1 MKVDRDPLGRRGL
14 SAACGLAWHGDCLPC
29 RVMKDET
36 GAQLNLREACGVG
49 GCPEA
54 VVVSPDGSK
63 LFVLDAEGDRVSV
76 VGVSGMLLLG
86 RIEGVLGRGRVR
98 VLRPGGRRRVY
109 CAGADGQLGCFD
121 LAAESSRK
129 LVECGGGTCDLG
141 VLPGERWA
149 VLTVSSGG
157 TGAAV
162 KADARDLTACA
173 WVALPGAP
181 RPGTLR
187 LAPRMGLGAAIL
199 AGHEGRPET
208 LAVWTLEPFAPL
220 FTLPLGGECRALAF
234 GAAEG
239 ILFVGATGEQEIL
252 GVDVGTRR
260 VVRRFRMA
268 GRPFDLAAD
277 PAGWSLWALCEN
289 LGHLAALD
297 LRRGVV
303 AARIPLEGVRADGSR
318 ILPSPEGRLALVAEP
333 GAGSVSLLELRS
345 GESRPA
351 ALADRLEL
359 GRQVAEAAWG
369 PFGDEVYVTDREL
382 GAVLALEV
390 DRSGLR
396 LKDTDEYLI
405 ERLLEGTSED
415 VPHGEPFDPKN
426 PLFPP

>member
-1 MKVDRDPLGRRGL
+1 
-14 SAACGLAWHGDCLPC
+14 
-29 RVMKDET
+29 MKDEK

-49 GCPEA
+49 GSPEA
-54 VVVSPDGSK
+54 VVVAPDGSK
-63 LFVLDAEGDRVSV
+63 LFVLDAEEGRVSV
-76 VGVSGMLLLG
+76 VGVSRMLLLG
-86 RIEGVLGRGRVR
+86 RIPGALAPGRVR
-98 VLRPGGRRRVY
+98 VLRPGGRRSVY
-109 CAGADGQLGCFD
+109 CAGVGGELAIFD
-121 LAAESSRK
+121 LEGESSRK
-129 LVECGGGTCDLG
+129 LVDCGGGTCDLG

-162 KADARDLTACA
+162 KASARDLSASD
-173 WVALPGAP
+173 WVAFPGSP

-187 LAPRMGLGAAIL
+187 LAPRLGLGAAVL
-199 AGHEGRPET
+199 AGEEGRPEM

-220 FTLPLGGECRALAF
+220 FTLPLDGECRALEF
-234 GAAEG
+234 GASGG
-239 ILFVGATGEQEIL
+239 ILFVGATGEEEVL
-252 GVDVGTRR
+252 GVDLGTRR

-268 GRPFDLAAD
+268 GRPFGLAAD
-277 PAGWSLWALCEN
+277 PAGRSLWALCEN

-303 AARIPLEGVRADGSR
+303 AARIPLEGVRAGDSR

-333 GAGSVSLLELRS
+333 AAGSVSLVELRP
-345 GESRPA
+345 GEGRPA
-351 ALADRLEL
+351 ALVDRLEL
-359 GRQVAEAAWG
+359 GRQVTEAAWS

-405 ERLLEGTSED
+405 ERLLETESED
-415 VPHGEPFDPKN
+415 VPLDEPFDPKN